1 MGPTRKWTACL
12 LPLSLAKERWR
23 STQKLLEQRKASLQS
38 RLLSVRPESEV
49 DSPLGGMATPM
60 DLHRS
65 NLSVFGYQ
73 SRSIAFTS
81 KHVASPSTLRATVLT
96 SFPDYLVLHVRK
108 FVMEASWVPK
118 KLDVPTL
125 LTSVICGVRVFNLG
139 RSCYLRRVRNSV
151 GSFVLPRTVPE
162 NEVELNNLK
171 ANEDIVA
178 QLVSMGFNYLHCEKA
193 AIRTSNLSVE
203 VAMDWLL
210 SHMDDVD
217 INDPVSDDA
226 ANEGNAFSN
235 IDQSKVDTL
244 ISFGFPEDI
253 ARSVLKASGGDIE
266 KAMDWIFSNP
276 GASTSSDMDA
286 VVTSSSTSNPSNANL
301 PDGAGKY
308 RLIGIVSHI
317 GTSTHCGHYVAY
329 IYKDGRWAI
338 FNDNKVGVFRESS
351 QGLGLLVILRET

>member
-1 MGPTRKWTACL
+1 
-12 LPLSLAKERWR
+12 
-23 STQKLLEQRKASLQS
+23 
-38 RLLSVRPESEV
+38 
-49 DSPLGGMATPM
+49 MATPM

-81 KHVASPSTLRATVLT
+81 KHVASPSTLRYLSLPSFASVCYSTFDRRGDSTGTSRKGYPLRMFKTVIAASHPEFSTMRQQRSIFYCRTTVLT

-118 KLDVPTL
+118 KLDVYIDVPTL
-125 LTSVICGVRVFNLG
+125 LTSVICGVWIFNLG
-139 RSCYLRRVRNSV
+139 RSCYLRRDLLFFH
-151 GSFVLPRTVPE
+151 GTVPE
-162 NEVELNNLK
+162 NEVELNKLK

-178 QLVSMGFNYLHCEKA
+178 QLVSVGFNYLHCEKA

-203 VAMDWLL
+203 AAMDWLL

-276 GASTSSDMDA
+276 GASTSSNMDA

-338 FNDNKVGVFRESS
+338 FNDNKVGVF
-351 QGLGLLVILRET
+351 